1 MTRQEIFNKAYRGL
15 KNQGFKQSV
24 NSKGNCLYWNK
35 ETGLKCAIGHCIP
48 ENLYDYELESSSLG
62 DFPLYGI
69 NLYDDRNA
77 IEDDDIFINDLISC
91 HDDNILPEKMENSLL
106 SFASKYNLRI
116 PE

>member
-1 MTRQEIFNKAYRGL
+1 
-15 KNQGFKQSV
+15 
-24 NSKGNCLYWNK
+24 
-35 ETGLKCAIGHCIP
+35 
-48 ENLYDYELESSSLG
+48 
-62 DFPLYGI
+62 LYGI

-91 HDDNILPEKMENSLL
+91 HDDNILPEKMESSLL